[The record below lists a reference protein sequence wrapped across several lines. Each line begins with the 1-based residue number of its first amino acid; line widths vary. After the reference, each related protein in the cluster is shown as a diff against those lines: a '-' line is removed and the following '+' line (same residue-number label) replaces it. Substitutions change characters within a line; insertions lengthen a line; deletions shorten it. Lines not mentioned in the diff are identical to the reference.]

1 MEKKFYSDNFEDL
14 LRENADQ
21 FKMYPSKKVWQGI
34 YNNVRPGTRWPSLAM
49 SILFI
54 FSLVI
59 IGHLNTQQSEHTY
72 LTSIKANSGQ
82 YSYNKSDLSFK
93 TKAGNATLKNS
104 KFVNI
109 AKSIHKN
116 KLANQKAINAN
127 NNNVILNIRS
137 NNVQDKSRVKSYIF
151 QDNNVVVPANKNS
164 KYNGGIFTD
173 VNPSPGAKEFSQ
185 DNEIISLNKDKVYHY
200 VIENLKTTMQLLTIN
215 TINSLPASTNLNL
228 QGNEQPGL
236 TPETYVTSLNNA
248 KSNIEGGNGV
258 ANVTVF

>member
-14 LRENADQ
+14 LKENADQ

-104 KFVNI
+104 KFVNN
-109 AKSIHKN
+109 ANSIHKN

-151 QDNNVVVPANKNS
+151 QDKNHT
-164 KYNGGIFTD
+164 YLEGYI
-173 VNPSPGAKEFSQ
+173 
-185 DNEIISLNKDKVYHY
+185 LN
-200 VIENLKTTMQLLTIN
+200 
-215 TINSLPASTNLNL
+215 
-228 QGNEQPGL
+228 
-236 TPETYVTSLNNA
+236 
-248 KSNIEGGNGV
+248 
-258 ANVTVF
+258 